1 MNISKAKGIFLFSL
15 LLLSAT
21 ICKSQ
26 VSYFG
31 SALLN
36 SQKLEVF
43 KKTTTLFT
51 FQYTDY
57 AELEK
62 YDQAI
67 KKTWNITPYK
77 IIKPDEL
84 AKYDTLANYSF
95 FYFDAYTEKLDNK
108 TDINAVYALKLIT
121 PSKKPKVKEESVL
134 ATVNLFTDPNTN
146 LLITLLDQQ
155 IDSKKNKK
163 ATLLSLLYNRSHFLN
178 WSPGFLTGYLKQI
191 NDGLISSENHGID
204 YQFYN
209 KIRLPELARETL
221 YVPEY
226 IKEVFSSK
234 LALLPKSG
242 IVLEPYPYKLKFAP
256 YKTLD
261 SLILNKENPVKYV
274 IYTQRSE
281 DKIISVYDS
290 KDNRIIYQ
298 RFYPQTPNFEM
309 NDLSEIKKVIVSL
322 KQTELE

>member
-1 MNISKAKGIFLFSL
+1 MNISKVKGIFLFSL
-15 LLLSAT
+15 LLLSAK

-51 FQYTDY
+51 FQYGDY

-62 YDQAI
+62 FEQAI
-67 KKTWNITPYK
+67 KETWTITPYK

-95 FYFDAYTEKLDNK
+95 FYFDACAEKLDNK
-108 TDINAVYALKLIT
+108 TDINVVYALKLAT

-134 ATVNLFTDPNTN
+134 ATVDLFTDPNTK
-146 LLITLLDQQ
+146 LFVTLLDQE
-155 IDSKKNKK
+155 IGSKKNKK
-163 ATLLSLLYNRSHFLN
+163 ANLLSLLYNRSHLLN

-226 IKEVFSSK
+226 VKEVFSSK

-242 IVLEPYPYKLKFAP
+242 IVLEPYSYKLRFAP
-256 YKTLD
+256 YKVLD
-261 SLILNKENPVKYV
+261 SLILNKETPIKYV
-274 IYTQRSE
+274 IYTQRSD

-290 KDNRIIYQ
+290 RDNMIIYQ

-322 KQTELE
+322 K